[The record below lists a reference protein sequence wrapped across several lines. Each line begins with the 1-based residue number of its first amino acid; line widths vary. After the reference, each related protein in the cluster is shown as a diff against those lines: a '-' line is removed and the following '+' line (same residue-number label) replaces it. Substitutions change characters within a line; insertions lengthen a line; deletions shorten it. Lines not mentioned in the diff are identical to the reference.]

1 MSEKVTIAYAC
12 IYISVVLMYLVK
24 SMLYVRNKRWPR
36 ATLKRKK
43 RNVWPKAKKK
53 KKNNKAE
60 GLNEKKMKSTKC
72 L

>member
-1 MSEKVTIAYAC
+1 M
-12 IYISVVLMYLVK
+12 
-24 SMLYVRNKRWPR
+24 RNKRWPR

-60 GLNEKKMKSTKC
+60 GLSKKKEEEVLMYAKGIRVKRKMREAQSA
-72 L
+72 